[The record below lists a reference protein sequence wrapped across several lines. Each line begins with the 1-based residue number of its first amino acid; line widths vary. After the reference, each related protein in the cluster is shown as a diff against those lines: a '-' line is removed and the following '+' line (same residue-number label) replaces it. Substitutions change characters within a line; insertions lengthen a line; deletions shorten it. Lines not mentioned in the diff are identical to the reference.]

1 MKQTHTF
8 TLIKD
13 QSTIDNRL
21 SFTGTPLTT
30 PTATSP
36 HILVVG
42 GGVASHITS
51 WVLLDAG
58 YRATILSKERAS
70 YGKEQRITSQI
81 AGALWEFPPAL
92 CVRNTKCVDAYEL
105 LAPITDTDKAMSWLT
120 KLVTHK
126 EAKRIPEAI
135 HGDPLDCEENSV
147 PGLMRTSLSTPPA

>member
-1 MKQTHTF
+1 MVTVSVEDFIDPSIRGARITAVLISISMKQTHTF

-92 CVRNTKCVDAYEL
+92 C
-105 LAPITDTDKAMSWLT
+105 
-120 KLVTHK
+120 
-126 EAKRIPEAI
+126 
-135 HGDPLDCEENSV
+135 G
-147 PGLMRTSLSTPPA
+147 